1 MDLAQYFDT
10 TITDCESGL
19 AARLIVVPTAS
30 MAPHARLGLLGLPE
44 MLGLTVDAMLESE
57 REIIAVLASLLRS
70 GDPAAV
76 EMATILVREPRLPL
90 GEAGIQPASLLMIA
104 RSNGDTL
111 LHTVFQVSLQ
121 ERRLVAVIAP
131 VGMVL
136 AGPSESIS
144 AMLES
149 GLALKLRELMGLDGR
164 QFRPAG
170 PAAVK

>member
-19 AARLIVVPTAS
+19 AARLIVVPTVS
-30 MAPHARLGLLGLPE
+30 MAPHARLGVLGLPE
-44 MLGLTVDAMLESE
+44 MLGLKTEAMLESE
-57 REIIAVLASLLRS
+57 REMIAVLASLLRS
-70 GDPAAV
+70 GDPAAM
-76 EMATILVREPRLPL
+76 ELATVVVREPRLPL

-104 RSNGDTL
+104 KSNGEVF
-111 LHTVFQVSLQ
+111 HNTVFQVSLR
-121 ERRLVAVIAP
+121 EWRLVAVLAP

-136 AGPSESIS
+136 AGAAAAVA

-149 GLALKLRELMGLDGR
+149 GLAVKIRELMGLDGR
-164 QFRPAG
+164 QFRSTG